1 MVPVYNKNII
11 LFVWIKIV
19 IWIKI
24 FEVYFIIEIISLRIT
39 QVCYQSKGRNKEMY
53 KNFTVFS

>member
-39 QVCYQSKGRNKEMY
+39 
-53 KNFTVFS
+53 